1 MKICN
6 MIENKFKKFLFEAV
20 EYGKIIKFTTSLLTL
35 ECSGSKITITW
46 RKDTPESTIKWHNLH
61 TPVSNS
67 HCCCSGSITD
77 ITMDTR
83 VYSYNEPTTYRV
95 SFENGLEYDVPMTV
109 VESDKLTA
117 LLSEAFQKY
126 QEHYI
131 NSVIDHWSTYSK
143 PDAFDDLLEEPKHV
157 E

>member
-1 MKICN
+1 

-20 EYGKIIKFTTSLLTL
+20 EYGKIVKFTTSLLTL

-46 RKDTPESTIKWHNLH
+46 RKDTPESAIKWHNLH
-61 TPVSNS
+61 NSSSTTSCYSSGCLMSNGVDVRI
-67 HCCCSGSITD
+67 HNC
-77 ITMDTR
+77 
-83 VYSYNEPTTYRV
+83 NEPTTYRV

>member
-1 MKICN
+1 M
-6 MIENKFKKFLFEAV
+6 MENKLKKFLFNAV
-20 EYGKIIKFTTSLLTL
+20 EYGKIVKFTTSVLTL

-46 RKDTPESTIKWHNLH
+46 RKGTPENTIKWHNLH

-67 HCCCSGSITD
+67 RCCVSGSLSVGID
-77 ITMDTR
+77 TM
-83 VYSYNEPTTYRV
+83 VYSCNEPTIYQI
-95 SFENGLEYDVPMTV
+95 SFENGLDYDVPMTV

-126 QEHYI
+126 QEHYMHSI
-131 NSVIDHWSTYSK
+131 IEHWTTYSK

-157 E
+157 D

>member
-61 TPVSNS
+61 TPSS
-67 HCCCSGSITD
+67 TMCCCSSGYITSGAVD
-77 ITMDTR
+77 VKIH
-83 VYSYNEPTTYRV
+83 SCNEPTTYRV

-126 QEHYI
+126 QEHYM

>member
-61 TPVSNS
+61 TPSS
-67 HCCCSGSITD
+67 TTCCSGYLTSNGVDVRIH
-77 ITMDTR
+77 
-83 VYSYNEPTTYRV
+83 SCSEPTTYRV

-126 QEHYI
+126 QEHYL
-131 NSVIDHWSTYSK
+131 NSVIDHWNTYSK

>member
-1 MKICN
+1 

-20 EYGKIIKFTTSLLTL
+20 EHGKILKFTTSLLTL
-35 ECSGSKITITW
+35 ECFGSKITITW
-46 RKDTPESTIKWHNLH
+46 RKDTPKSTIKWHNLH
-61 TPVSNS
+61 TPASTV
-67 HCCCSGSITD
+67 CYCSGYTSNAVDVKIH
-77 ITMDTR
+77 
-83 VYSYNEPTTYRV
+83 SCSEPTTYQV

-131 NSVIDHWSTYSK
+131 NSVIDHWNTYSK
-143 PDAFDDLLEEPKHV
+143 PDEFDDLLEEPKHV

>member
-1 MKICN
+1 M
-6 MIENKFKKFLFEAV
+6 
-20 EYGKIIKFTTSLLTL
+20 
-35 ECSGSKITITW
+35 
-46 RKDTPESTIKWHNLH
+46 H
-61 TPVSNS
+61 TPSS
-67 HCCCSGSITD
+67 TTCCSGYLTSNGVDVRIH
-77 ITMDTR
+77 
-83 VYSYNEPTTYRV
+83 SCSEPTTYRV

-126 QEHYI
+126 HEHYL
-131 NSVIDHWSTYSK
+131 NSVIDHWNTYSK

>member
-1 MKICN
+1 

-61 TPVSNS
+61 TPSS
-67 HCCCSGSITD
+67 IMCCSGSYLSSNVAD
-77 ITMDTR
+77 VR
-83 VYSYNEPTTYRV
+83 VHSCNEPTTYRV

-126 QEHYI
+126 QEHYM
-131 NSVIDHWSTYSK
+131 NSVIDHWNTYSK

>member
-1 MKICN
+1 M
-6 MIENKFKKFLFEAV
+6 ENNLKKFLFNAV
-20 EYGKIIKFTTSLLTL
+20 EYGKIVKFTTSVLTL

-46 RKDTPESTIKWHNLH
+46 RRDTPENTIKWHNLH

-67 HCCCSGSITD
+67 YCCTSGALSVGLD
-77 ITMDTR
+77 SR
-83 VYSYNEPTTYRV
+83 VYSCNEPTTYRV
-95 SFENGLEYDVPMTV
+95 SFENGLDYDVPMTV

-126 QEHYI
+126 QEHYM
-131 NSVIDHWSTYSK
+131 NSIIEHWNTYSK

-157 E
+157 D

>member
-1 MKICN
+1 

-61 TPVSNS
+61 TPSSTTCCYSSGCLMSNGVDVRIHS
-67 HCCCSGSITD
+67 CS
-77 ITMDTR
+77 
-83 VYSYNEPTTYRV
+83 EPTTYRV

-131 NSVIDHWSTYSK
+131 NSVIDHWNTYSK
-143 PDAFDDLLEEPKHV
+143 PDTFDDLLEEPKHV

>member
-1 MKICN
+1 

-20 EYGKIIKFTTSLLTL
+20 EYGKIVKFTTSLLTL

-46 RKDTPESTIKWHNLH
+46 RKNTPESTIKWHNLY
-61 TPVSNS
+61 TPVSSYYCTN
-67 HCCCSGSITD
+67 GSITATT
-77 ITMDTR
+77 IDTR
-83 VYSYNEPTTYRV
+83 VHSCSEPTTYRV

-126 QEHYI
+126 QEHYM
-131 NSVIDHWSTYSK
+131 NSVIDHWNTYSK

>member
-1 MKICN
+1 M
-6 MIENKFKKFLFEAV
+6 ENNLKKFLFNAV
-20 EYGKIIKFTTSLLTL
+20 EYGKIVKFTTSDLTL

-46 RKDTPESTIKWHNLH
+46 RKGTPENTIKWHNLH

-67 HCCCSGSITD
+67 HRYVSGSLSVGI
-77 ITMDTR
+77 DTV
-83 VYSYNEPTTYRV
+83 VYSCNEPTIYQI
-95 SFENGLEYDVPMTV
+95 SFENGLDYDVPMTV

-126 QEHYI
+126 QEHYMHSI
-131 NSVIDHWSTYSK
+131 IEHWDTYSK

-157 E
+157 D

>member
-1 MKICN
+1 

-46 RKDTPESTIKWHNLH
+46 RKDTPENTIKWHNLH
-61 TPVSNS
+61 TPVSTS
-67 HCCCSGSITD
+67 HCYVSGSLNVE
-77 ITMDTR
+77 MDTR

-126 QEHYI
+126 QEHYL

>member
-1 MKICN
+1 M
-6 MIENKFKKFLFEAV
+6 ENNLKKFLFNAV
-20 EYGKIIKFTTSLLTL
+20 EYGKIVKFTTSVLTL

-46 RKDTPESTIKWHNLH
+46 RKGTPENTIKWHNLH

-67 HCCCSGSITD
+67 HCCTSGSLSIG
-77 ITMDTR
+77 MDSV
-83 VYSYNEPTTYRV
+83 VYSCNEPTTYRI
-95 SFENGLEYDVPMTV
+95 SFENGLDYDVPMTV

-126 QEHYI
+126 QEHYMH
-131 NSVIDHWSTYSK
+131 SVIEHWATYSK

-157 E
+157 D

>member
-1 MKICN
+1 

-46 RKDTPESTIKWHNLH
+46 RKGTPENTIKWHNLH

-67 HCCCSGSITD
+67 HHCVSGSLSVGI
-77 ITMDTR
+77 DTV
-83 VYSYNEPTTYRV
+83 VYSCNEPTIYRI

>member
-1 MKICN
+1 M
-6 MIENKFKKFLFEAV
+6 MENKFKKFLFNAV
-20 EYGKIIKFTTSLLTL
+20 EYGKIVKFTTSVLTL

-61 TPVSNS
+61 TPSSTTCVSGYCLTSN
-67 HCCCSGSITD
+67 GTD
-77 ITMDTR
+77 VR
-83 VYSYNEPTTYRV
+83 VHSYSEPTTYRV